1 MSESTKPTLNEAE
14 NGNKSKPLLCDDLID
29 ILYIY
34 CRNFDKE
41 WKVLNHKTAKIEH
54 EILIKDGWKHNATI
68 DPVIYIEN
76 YLNNINNK

>member
-1 MSESTKPTLNEAE
+1 MNAQTENQIDDQ
-14 NGNKSKPLLCDDLID
+14 NGNKSKPLLCDDLIN

-54 EILIKDGWKHNATI
+54 EILIKGGWKHNATI

>member
-1 MSESTKPTLNEAE
+1 MNTSTKNSSNEAE

-41 WKVLNHKTAKIEH
+41 WKVLNHENAKREH
-54 EILIKDGWKHNATI
+54 EILIKEGWKHNATI